1 MDNVSQYQ
9 FDLAEVG
16 KLLLKKQGI
25 KEGLWTVGV
34 QFALGA
40 VNAGPD
46 PTKVMPSMLVSVEK
60 VMLTRAIEMTPLTV
74 DASKD

>member
-60 VMLTRAIEMTPLTV
+60 VMLTRATEMTPLTV

>member
-9 FDLAEVG
+9 FDLTEVG
-16 KLLLKKQGI
+16 KLLVKKQGI

-60 VMLTRAIEMTPLTV
+60 VMLTRATEMTPLTV

>member
-1 MDNVSQYQ
+1 MENVSQYQ
-9 FDLAEVG
+9 FDLIEVG
-16 KLLLKKQGI
+16 KLLLKKQGVND
-25 KEGLWTVGV
+25 GLWSVGV

-60 VMLTRAIEMTPLTV
+60 VMLTKATEMTPLTI
-74 DASKD
+74 DAAKT

>member
-9 FDLAEVG
+9 FDLLEVA
-16 KLLLKKQGI
+16 KLLLQEKGI

-34 QFALGA
+34 QFNLSA

-46 PTKVMPSMLVSVEK
+46 PSKMLPSMLVSVEK
-60 VMLTRAIEMTPLTV
+60 MILTRTTEASPLTI
-74 DASKD
+74 DASSL

>member
-9 FDLAEVG
+9 FDLLEVA

-40 VNAGPD
+40 VNAGPEQS
-46 PTKVMPSMLVSVEK
+46 MMLPSMLVSVVK
-60 VMLTRAIEMTPLTV
+60 MMLTRATESSPLTI
-74 DASKD
+74 DASSL